1 MAPESPP
8 PIPTEGSGRSV
19 QDYID
24 ETPVWAD
31 ATPVGHAPITNMQWF
46 IWWLAAAGKFFE
58 GMVVFTTGVA
68 LPLMAKEFALGATEK
83 GVVAA
88 ASLFGILI
96 GATTLGGLA
105 DRYGRKQMFI
115 VEMVLFG
122 IFTVLLTLSS
132 SYPLVVAALVGIGV
146 ALGCD
151 YPTAHMIISESIP
164 SCIRGRMVLGAFGFQ
179 AVGALVGTAVGFV
192 ILFENPDITAWRWMY
207 ASTLLLAVPVIIGRF
222 FIVQSPLWLMFRGR
236 IEEAEAATERLLL
249 RDPRYPKE
257 VVLGRAQ
264 ARHADQ
270 REKGPWSALFQGT
283 NLDRTIL
290 ASVPWFLQDLG
301 TYGIGIF
308 TPTILAT
315 LIGASIA
322 HPRNV
327 AELIQSDILATKS
340 AAFIDVLLIV
350 GIAFAVLLADRV
362 DRIRLQILGFIGCA
376 VGLLLATL
384 SLHVGG
390 TLSGVLLFA
399 GFMLFSFM
407 TNIGPNAMT
416 YLIAGEVFPTSIR
429 GTGAG
434 FAASFAKI
442 GAVLTAFLFPIL
454 LKDIGTD
461 LLLLILVATS
471 LVGALVTWRYAIE
484 TKGISL
490 EKIEEKRVAPKHNK
504 LCPASASR
512 RAPSALLISIR
523 GLRGRRWEWRRYR
536 RESRRSWPPSPPAR
550 HCSARACPF
559 RDRCC
564 LRGPPEDDPRAGPPV
579 PPSEIGAAICRTRTR
594 ASLWAAGCA
603 YSSWPPWWRA
613 APRRC
618 PGRSGTCPVP

>member
-1 MAPESPP
+1 MTPESTP

-31 ATPVGHAPITNMQWF
+31 ATPVHHGPITNMQWL
-46 IWWLAAAGKFFE
+46 IWWLAAVPAFFE

-68 LPLMAKEFALGATEK
+68 LPLMAKEFALDATEK

-122 IFTVLLTLSS
+122 IFIVLLTLSA
-132 SYPLVVAALVGIGV
+132 SYLVVVAALVGIGV

-151 YPTAHMIISESIP
+151 YPTAHLIISESIP
-164 SCIRGRMVLGAFGFQ
+164 SRIRGRMVLGAFGFQ
-179 AVGALVGTAVGFV
+179 AIGALLGTAVGFV
-192 ILFENPDITAWRWMY
+192 ILFENPDVAAWRWMY
-207 ASTLLLAVPVIIGRF
+207 ASTLVLAVPVIIGRF

-236 IEEAEAATERLLL
+236 VEEAEAATERLLL
-249 RDPRYPKE
+249 RDPLYPKE
-257 VVLGRAQ
+257 VILERAQ
-264 ARHADQ
+264 ARGKD
-270 REKGPWSALFQGT
+270 REHQLGEAPWSALFQGI

-301 TYGIGIF
+301 TYGIGMF

-315 LIGASIA
+315 IIGASVA
-322 HPRNV
+322 QPRNV
-327 AELIQSDILATKS
+327 AELIQSDILATKG

-362 DRIRLQILGFIGCA
+362 GRIRLQILGFIGCA

-490 EKIEEKRVAPKHNK
+490 EKIEAKGIAPKRNK
-504 LCPASASR
+504 
-512 RAPSALLISIR
+512 
-523 GLRGRRWEWRRYR
+523 
-536 RESRRSWPPSPPAR
+536 
-550 HCSARACPF
+550 
-559 RDRCC
+559 
-564 LRGPPEDDPRAGPPV
+564 
-579 PPSEIGAAICRTRTR
+579 
-594 ASLWAAGCA
+594 
-603 YSSWPPWWRA
+603 
-613 APRRC
+613 
-618 PGRSGTCPVP
+618 